1 MPGISRDRDS
11 AARQLAGLARTNSVL
26 AAKLEAGEL
35 PGYKGPLEGTEHLH
49 QGEPPAPQ
57 PVMPGTPV
65 EPGSGPAAPDTA
77 PVPGVSPAAPG
88 TRVRVGTYDTSGDHG
103 LTDPPEPE
111 PEPSAGPDAPAA
123 APAQRRGVFGQ
134 LVDGFTG
141 RV

>member
-1 MPGISRDRDS
+1 MPGISRDRDR

-35 PGYKGPLEGTEHLH
+35 PGYKGPLAGTEHLH
-49 QGEPPAPQ
+49 GEPPAPE
-57 PVMPGTPV
+57 PVMPGSPVTPGAS
-65 EPGSGPAAPDTA
+65 P
-77 PVPGVSPAAPG
+77 PVPGTPPVPGASPAAPG

-111 PEPSAGPDAPAA
+111 PEPSAGPDAPAET
-123 APAQRRGVFGQ
+123 PAQRRGVLGQ